1 MDLGARGTGE
11 RGAAASGRLVSV
23 VPVVG
28 GGVVDG
34 GLGGGGLVFGRG
46 VGAVAGGC
54 DGAKSWSSSRRWLRA
69 VKAAYMSC
77 CC

>member
-11 RGAAASGRLVSV
+11 RGAAAEGRLGLV

-28 GGVVDG
+28 GGVVGGGFDG
-34 GLGGGGLVFGRG
+34 GGVDCDGG

-54 DGAKSWSSSRRWLRA
+54 DGAKS
-69 VKAAYMSC
+69 
-77 CC
+77 